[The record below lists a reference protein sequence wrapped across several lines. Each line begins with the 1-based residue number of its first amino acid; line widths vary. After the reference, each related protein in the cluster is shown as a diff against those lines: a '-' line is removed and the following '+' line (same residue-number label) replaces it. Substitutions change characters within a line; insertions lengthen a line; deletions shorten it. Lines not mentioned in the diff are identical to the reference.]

1 MPIFNKAII
10 SEKTTNPA
18 SEPECFF
25 KMYLKN
31 ELDDASMNK
40 NEQIIILV
48 IGVMLAYLLFVT
60 VMTIIDLSFQRS
72 KHKKIL
78 KKISKESHKKLHELK
93 S

>member
-1 MPIFNKAII
+1 M
-10 SEKTTNPA
+10 
-18 SEPECFF
+18 
-25 KMYLKN
+25 KN